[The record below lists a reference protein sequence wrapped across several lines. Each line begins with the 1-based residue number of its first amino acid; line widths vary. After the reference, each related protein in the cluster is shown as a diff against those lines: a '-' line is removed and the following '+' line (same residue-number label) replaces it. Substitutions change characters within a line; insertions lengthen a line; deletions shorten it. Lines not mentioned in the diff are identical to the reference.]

1 MSKKKDKEKLS
12 APVLESA
19 EELYENAPCGY
30 VSFLTDGTIFNIN
43 KTLLSWLGYTRE
55 EVLHK
60 KKFNS
65 LFKIGGKIFFE
76 THFFPLIR
84 IQGFIKEINFDIVRK
99 DKSTFPGLLN
109 VNEISDGEKVL
120 KTYRATI
127 FDITDRKLYETEL
140 LEARKKAELTSAARA
155 ELLATISHEIR
166 TPLNAILGIGNLIQD
181 TKLNQQQKEYARIL
195 LLSSEN
201 LLGLVDNLL
210 DLSKIE
216 AGKAKLEKRSF
227 DLSELIEVIV
237 TTYEIK
243 AQQKNIQLI
252 TDFGENL
259 PTRFIGDPVKLNQIL
274 TNLIGNAIKFTDHGF
289 VKLHINTVSKDKDYA
304 VLQFKV
310 SDTGIGIE
318 PEKLQ
323 TIFSEFSQASYQI
336 SLNYGGT
343 GLGLNISQK
352 LLQLHGSEIEVS
364 SKPGKGSVFFFELE
378 LKLNKAAV
386 KKDKR
391 SPKENAPQL
400 FESARVLVVDD
411 NPTNLFITSEYLRG
425 WNLNYDCVQSGR
437 EAIESVQDRAYEI
450 VLLDLHMPE
459 MDGYETARV
468 IRKLNLPQQPV
479 IIALSA
485 SGRGDIKMKQR
496 RAGINDYVP
505 KPFRPEELFQTLAH
519 YLEISKNEPRNAIPQ
534 DSGEDLEGEKG
545 KKNNK
550 KKIPVDVQKGKHPSF
565 DLSRFIQMANNRSAN
580 LEKFIASTAKSFEG
594 YKKTFEIAAA
604 NRSSEKIK
612 ELFHKSTMSIFYI
625 QANNL
630 TRLLE
635 ECMEIFSD
643 LPENQTAIKKK
654 VQEVLEEFDKIV
666 NGLKSVDVRDLLE
679 QRNPSHNKNID

>member
-1 MSKKKDKEKLS
+1 MSKKKDRAKPS
-12 APVLESA
+12 APVTESA

-43 KTLLSWLGYTRE
+43 KTLLSWLGYSRE

-155 ELLATISHEIR
+155 EFLATISHEIR

-216 AGKAKLEKRSF
+216 AGKVKLEKRSF
-227 DLSELIEVIV
+227 DLAELIEVLV
-237 TTYEIK
+237 TTYDVK
-243 AQQKNIQLI
+243 AQQKSIQLI
-252 TDFGENL
+252 TDFEENL
-259 PTRFIGDPVKLNQIL
+259 PTDFIGDPVKINQIL
-274 TNLIGNAIKFTDHGF
+274 TNLIGNAIKFTDQGF
-289 VKLHINTVSKDKDYA
+289 VKLHIKTVKKDKDYA

-318 PEKLQ
+318 PDKLQ

-352 LLQLHGSEIEVS
+352 LLQLYGSEMEVS
-364 SKPGKGSVFFFELE
+364 SEPGKGSVFLFELE

-386 KKDKR
+386 KKNKR

-400 FESARVLVVDD
+400 FESARVLIVDD
-411 NPTNLFITSEYLRG
+411 NPTNLFITSEYLKG
-425 WNLNYDCVQSGR
+425 WNLSYDSVQSGR
-437 EAIESVQDRAYEI
+437 EAIESVQDKAYEI

-459 MDGYETARV
+459 MDGYETAKV
-468 IRKLNLPQQPV
+468 IRKLNLPKQPV

-505 KPFRPEELFQTLAH
+505 KPFRPEELFETLAH
-519 YLEISKNEPRNAIPQ
+519 YLEISKNEPRNAIPR

-545 KKNNK
+545 KKNNR
-550 KKIPVDVQKGKHPSF
+550 KKIPVDVQKGKYPSF

-580 LEKFIASTAKSFEG
+580 LEKFITSTAKSFEG
-594 YKKTFEIAAA
+594 YKETFELAAA

-643 LPENQTAIKKK
+643 VPENQTAIKKK
-654 VQEVLEEFDKIV
+654 VQEVLDEFDKIV
-666 NGLKSVDVRDLLE
+666 NGLKSVDVRDLL
-679 QRNPSHNKNID
+679 K